1 MANDERNPKI
11 EIAAARIYSSFVIL
25 SEFVI
30 GHSSFVLVSPIFPQM
45 SEIIPTQIIPAL
57 ADEHLAGIR
66 ELFIEYANW
75 LEVDLCFQNFNQ
87 ELADLPGRYAP
98 PEGCLLLAT
107 QGTEVAGCVAL
118 RKIGDGVCEMKR
130 LYVRPAYRGKGAGR
144 MLAQA
149 VIDAARKC
157 GYQRMRLDT
166 LPSMKAAIGL
176 YESLDFRRIE
186 PYYHNPSGCP
196 VFMELDLR

>member
-1 MANDERNPKI
+1 MTNFETTMNPSDFRFL
-11 EIAAARIYSSFVIL
+11 APGPFSSYLLLLSSIFYIL
-25 SEFVI
+25 
-30 GHSSFVLVSPIFPQM
+30 FPPM
-45 SEIIPTQIIPAL
+45 QIIPAYS
-57 ADEHLAGIR
+57 DEHLAGIR

-157 GYQRMRLDT
+157 GYQRMRLRN
-166 LPSMKAAIGL
+166 SFGNRG
-176 YESLDFRRIE
+176 SGFSIE
-186 PYYHNPSGCP
+186 
-196 VFMELDLR
+196 L